1 MEKKP
6 RDGYVR
12 SSCSKTTLF
21 STSGSVQCAVVS
33 FANGACGKNLACSSV
48 VLWIQR
54 SQRVFHVFSNRL
66 EKNIFYTFCRED
78 VWKRRKRR
86 IRYSLTFPHVFR
98 VNIIS
103 KYWSWRIV
111 PFLWSIF
118 FDIYLVSFYPIKYL
132 ISCYTLIFNLNQ
144 IYVPFSRK
152 IIICYAKFFFFL

>member
-1 MEKKP
+1 MFE
-6 RDGYVR
+6 R
-12 SSCSKTTLF
+12 CSLDTTF
-21 STSGSVQCAVVS
+21 PTR
-33 FANGACGKNLACSSV
+33 FP
-48 VLWIQR
+48 
-54 SQRVFHVFSNRL
+54 RVFQSFREKYFLYLLSGGCLKKEKEEDPLFPNFSP
-66 EKNIFYTFCRED
+66 C
-78 VWKRRKRR
+78 V
-86 IRYSLTFPHVFR
+86 PR

-152 IIICYAKFFFFL
+152 IIICYAKFFFFSLVKLMKRDIYDKFIF